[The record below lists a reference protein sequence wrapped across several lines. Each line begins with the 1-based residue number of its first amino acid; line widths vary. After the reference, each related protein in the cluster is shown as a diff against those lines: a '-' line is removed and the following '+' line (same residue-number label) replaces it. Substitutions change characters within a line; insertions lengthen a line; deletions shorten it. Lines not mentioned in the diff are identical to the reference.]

1 MKSSIVAV
9 ALAVCSVPSFA
20 HAAERVVQ
28 FRSAEDPASPPDAA
42 FCAAAPFHAN
52 VRLGASLYSYEA
64 DHHDGMVKTDE
75 PRKIGTATACA
86 QLTNF
91 LFPAQLQQ
99 NFIVRFDLP
108 EGSFTAVGSC
118 TFATNSVP
126 LRGFVLA
133 GCALQMTAFPQ
144 GVVGG
149 AAASM
154 SSFNPFKL
162 AGFSTGSYWT
172 LQYYD
177 TATEPARRGDS
188 DRAMEFIDDGSQDG
202 DQ

>member
-1 MKSSIVAV
+1 MKRLLAIV
-9 ALAVCSVPSFA
+9 LVCAPSLA

-42 FCAAAPFHAN
+42 FCDAAPFHAN
-52 VRLGASLYSYEA
+52 VRLGASLYSYEVRRN
-64 DHHDGMVKTDE
+64 DGRVEQDE
-75 PRKIGTATACA
+75 GRKIGTATACA

-91 LFPAQLQQ
+91 LFPTGLQQ

-108 EGSFTAVGSC
+108 QGSFTAVGTC
-118 TFATNSVP
+118 TFATNDVP

-133 GCALQMTAFPQ
+133 GCALQMTAFPE

-149 AAASM
+149 AMASL
-154 SSFNPFKL
+154 SSFNPFRL
-162 AGFSTGSYWT
+162 PGFSTGSYWT

-177 TATEPARRGDS
+177 SAPEHRHGDS
-188 DRAMEFIDDGSQDG
+188 DRAMDWVDEDEER
-202 DQ
+202 

>member
-1 MKSSIVAV
+1 MKRSFAI
-9 ALAVCSVPSFA
+9 ALALLCVPALA

-42 FCAAAPFHAN
+42 FCNAAPFTAN
-52 VRLGASLYSYEA
+52 VRLGASLYSYEVRKN
-64 DHHDGMVKTDE
+64 DGRVERDE
-75 PRKIGTATACA
+75 GRKIGTATACA

-91 LFPAQLQQ
+91 LFPPGLQQ

-108 EGSFTAVGSC
+108 QGSFTALGTC
-118 TFATNSVP
+118 TFATNDVP

-133 GCALQMTAFPQ
+133 GCSLGMTQFPA

-149 AAASM
+149 AMASL

-177 TATEPARRGDS
+177 SQPETAPRGDS
-188 DRAMEFIDDGSQDG
+188 DNAMQWIDEDG
-202 DQ
+202 DAQ